1 VPEKCTTASGSSFT
15 LSQLHHPNPERVPP
29 QWPLGPGPLHRGFQV
44 TALVQLGGIP
54 GRVPFRTRK
63 IGKSVNFSKAVKSF
77 WSHYARFTG
86 RSRRSEYWFIQLFL
100 VLTNIAV
107 GVIDLIL
114 MDGDV
119 DRFIVPALAV
129 LVRRLHDIGRSG
141 WWALIGFVPIVGAIV
156 LLVFTVSDSAPGENK
171 YGLSPKE

>member
-1 VPEKCTTASGSSFT
+1 
-15 LSQLHHPNPERVPP
+15 
-29 QWPLGPGPLHRGFQV
+29 
-44 TALVQLGGIP
+44 
-54 GRVPFRTRK
+54 
-63 IGKSVNFSKAVKSF
+63 VNFSQAVKSF
-77 WSHYARFTG
+77 WSHYATFTG
-86 RSRRSEYWFIQLFL
+86 RSRRSEYWFVQLFL

-107 GVIDLIL
+107 AVIDLIL

-119 DRFIVPALAV
+119 DRFIANGGGGVVGLVWILVTIVPALAV